1 MFSNYQ
7 WLLTLVVIAC
17 IGYLV
22 VYGSSSTSIKEG
34 LQGNCP
40 AGQTWQAGSP
50 TKQQDQWGQ
59 VEVSALPC
67 WTGAN
72 PSQDGW
78 VIEGTGEQST
88 IKKDGMCLQTALG
101 ATFQEGEYNAPG
113 AVMAPCDGSAA
124 QNATLAPD
132 ANQSYAP
139 GVSRIIIRGLDGEAK
154 GSGVACPSSVPN
166 SGTAY
171 KCGAGGCVTLTAAT
185 DNRPHGAVVGGFHWS
200 GGGTS
205 GSVVDGLD
213 EGGRYNCE
221 WGAPTNSEDNIS
233 GEFSKWVGTIQGI
246 KEPVTRIRGGGPA
259 GPAADASPRAPWRGG
274 GGGWGGLCLSANT
287 AGYSPGKCIPNNCT
301 CPNGTP
307 ATTTCTTNN
316 AVKCASC
323 KAGYTLNTSNNTCVA
338 NTCTCPNGTPATTTC
353 TTNNAVKCASCPA
366 GYTLNTSNNT
376 CVANTCTCPNGTP
389 ATTTCTTNNAV
400 KCASCKAGYT
410 LNTSNNTCVAN
421 TCTCPNGTPATTT
434 CTTNNAVK
442 CASCKAGYTLNTSN
456 NTCVANTCTCPNG
469 TPATTT
475 CTTNNAVKCAKCATG
490 FHAVGDS
497 CVANPQCSSYT
508 CPPGRQYKSNYAQI
522 GCQTA
527 TCQDR
532 ECCDPIPQPTCTSF
546 TCPKNSTLNQKPS
559 SITCAGKSC
568 TDRDCCT
575 PNPKPTCFGD
585 NMKCPTNFYLK
596 SNGQQIQCANYTCA
610 TDECCSANPTCSTIQ
625 CGPKFHPK
633 PSSTICA
640 SSTCVS
646 TECCTP
652 NPVCLT
658 YTCPAGMKQKS
669 NASSIT
675 CTGATCAAPEC
686 CSVIPPPP
694 PPPPPG
700 VPPPP
705 PPPSSNITDDPT
717 NIYFPNSN
725 FISFNNEAYEE
736 HSSPSDPNEDSYSP
750 SYSNYNGWTSP
761 KESSLSRTNNMFAAT
776 NLPPPIGIASFN
788 NRSYNQA

>member
-1 MFSNYQ
+1 MCTLSCIILWIQ
-7 WLLTLVVIAC
+7 WPRWLLTLVVIAC

-59 VEVSALPC
+59 VKVGAKPC
-67 WTGAN
+67 WAGAN
-72 PSQDGW
+72 PAQDGW
-78 VIEGTGEQST
+78 VIEGTGEQAT

-101 ATFQEGEYNAPG
+101 NTYVTAEYLAPG

-132 ANQSYAP
+132 VNN
-139 GVSRIIIRGLDGEAK
+139 VSRIIIRGLDGEGK
-154 GSGVACPSSVPN
+154 GSGVACPSQVPTLTRDGN
-166 SGTAY
+166 PAY
-171 KCGAGGCVTLTAAT
+171 ECGAGGCVTLTK
-185 DNRPHGAVVGGFHWS
+185 DDGADANVVVGGLYWS
-200 GGGTS
+200 GS
-205 GSVVDGLD
+205 GSAGTDSA
-213 EGGRYNCE
+213 RYNCE
-221 WGAPTNSEDNIS
+221 WGGPTNGEGDTT
-233 GEFSKWVGTIQGI
+233 GEFSKWVGTLQGI
-246 KEPVTRIRGGGPA
+246 KEPVTRIRGGGPTRS
-259 GPAADASPRAPWRGG
+259 DDDDTG
-274 GGGWGGLCLSANT
+274 GGGWGGFCLSANT

-353 TTNNAVKCASCPA
+353 TTNNAVKCASCP
-366 GYTLNTSNNT
+366 
-376 CVANTCTCPNGTP
+376 
-389 ATTTCTTNNAV
+389 
-400 KCASCKAGYT
+400 AGYT

-686 CSVIPPPP
+686 CSVIPPPA

-700 VPPPP
+700 VPPPSASASARRSAGAARP
-705 PPPSSNITDDPT
+705 CAAVGRHVHRHRP
-717 NIYFPNSN
+717 
-725 FISFNNEAYEE
+725 
-736 HSSPSDPNEDSYSP
+736 
-750 SYSNYNGWTSP
+750 SP
-761 KESSLSRTNNMFAAT
+761 K
-776 NLPPPIGIASFN
+776 
-788 NRSYNQA
+788 

>member
-50 TKQQDQWGQ
+50 AKQQDQWGQ
-59 VEVSALPC
+59 VVVTLEQCSPDQVH
-67 WTGAN
+67 

-78 VIEGTGEQST
+78 IFDPGGFAPPSIQ
-88 IKKDGMCLQTALG
+88 KGGMCLQAALG
-101 ATFQEGEYNAPG
+101 QTHATPPAPG
-113 AVMAPCDGSAA
+113 GFNPPAAVMAPCDGSDA
-124 QNATLAPD
+124 QNATFSEEAHGVLTGR
-132 ANQSYAP
+132 P
-139 GVSRIIIRGLDGEAK
+139 GHISIRGLDGESR
-154 GSGVACPSSVPN
+154 GSGVACPSALGFNEPQL
-166 SGTAY
+166 
-171 KCGAGGCVTLTAAT
+171 CGAGGCLGLDGRSGGEWA
-185 DNRPHGAVVGGFHWS
+185 PEVGGLASSSTDAAGRFRCNQEFVYSH
-200 GGGTS
+200 GRLQGTP
-205 GSVVDGLD
+205 GD
-213 EGGRYNCE
+213 
-221 WGAPTNSEDNIS
+221 
-233 GEFSKWVGTIQGI
+233 
-246 KEPVTRIRGGGPA
+246 
-259 GPAADASPRAPWRGG
+259 ADSNM
-274 GGGWGGLCLSANT
+274 CLSANT
-287 AGYSPGKCIPNNCT
+287 AGYSPGNCFANT
-301 CPNGTP
+301 CSCPNGTA
-307 ATTTCTTNN
+307 ATGAACTTNN

-338 NTCTCPNGTPATTTC
+338 NTCTCPNGTAATGATC

-376 CVANTCTCPNGTP
+376 CVANTCTCPNGTA
-389 ATTTCTTNNAV
+389 ATGVACTTNNAV
-400 KCASCKAGYT
+400 KCASCPAGYT

-421 TCTCPNGTPATTT
+421 TCTCSNGTAATGAA

-442 CASCKAGYTLNTSN
+442 CASCPAGYTLNTSN
-456 NTCVANTCTCPNG
+456 NTCVANTCTCSNG
-469 TPATTT
+469 TAATGAA

-497 CVANPQCSSYT
+497 CAANPQCSSYT

-527 TCQDR
+527 TCQDS

-546 TCPKNSTLNQKPS
+546 TCPKNSTLNQNPS
-559 SITCAGKSC
+559 SITCTGKSC
-568 TDRDCCT
+568 TDSDCCT

-736 HSSPSDPNEDSYSP
+736 HSSPLDPNEDSYSP